1 MCEFQ
6 ISLAHIGAVCG
17 EYRKSVL
24 RMTQSEVAT
33 QTGYTRSNISK
44 FERGQCNSIPLLM
57 WYIEKG
63 VPIDDLSIKSL
74 IGGEINGA

>member
-1 MCEFQ
+1 MYDYQ
-6 ISLAHIGAVCG
+6 VSLEHIGRVCSG
-17 EYRKSVL
+17 YRKIVL

-33 QTGYTRSNISK
+33 QTGYTRSNVSK